1 MPKIIQMVEVPNNEI
16 KELQDNFAL
25 FDKDSIGTISLEE
38 MVIIFRAMGQTPTE
52 AEVESMKKEADF
64 EGTGKTDLSS
74 CISAYSK
81 YRKNPITEKEILNAF
96 EELDE
101 KKKGLISG
109 KRLKHLISTCGEN
122 LTDEE
127 INKIMKYANPD
138 SEGNVNY
145 RDFVKLMMSN

>member
-1 MPKIIQMVEVPNNEI
+1 MVEVPNNEI

-38 MVIIFRAMGQTPTE
+38 MIIIFRAMGQTPTE
-52 AEVESMKKEADF
+52 ADVESMKKEADL
-64 EGTGKTDLSS
+64 EGSGKTDLAN
-74 CISAYSK
+74 CVAAYTK

-122 LTDEE
+122 LTEEE
-127 INKIMKYANPD
+127 INKMMKYANPD
-138 SEGNVNY
+138 GEGNVNY
-145 RDFVKLMMSN
+145 KDFVKLMMSK